1 MKSLNVKLLAVA
13 ALALTALCASSMWA
27 TGTGAQATGSSK
39 FYRLVAVT
47 GAEGYDLQWRDDR
60 VVGLRALRLDGS
72 WFDLRPQA
80 PPDDGSTPRFQCHGL
95 LEAAHCYEDDEN
107 QMTVCICVRI
117 DTLSAE
123 PGTALGPVINSWE
136 FVKRTSR

>member
-47 GAEGYDLQWRDDR
+47 GAEGYDLQWTDGR
-60 VVGLRALRLDGS
+60 VVGMRALREDGG
-72 WFDLRPQA
+72 WFDLRPYV
-80 PPDDGSTPRFQCHGL
+80 PPRMRPSMPSRSLKRPAIDSRPSRVSGRKTPF
-95 LEAAHCYEDDEN
+95 
-107 QMTVCICVRI
+107 
-117 DTLSAE
+117 S
-123 PGTALGPVINSWE
+123 NS
-136 FVKRTSR
+136 FR